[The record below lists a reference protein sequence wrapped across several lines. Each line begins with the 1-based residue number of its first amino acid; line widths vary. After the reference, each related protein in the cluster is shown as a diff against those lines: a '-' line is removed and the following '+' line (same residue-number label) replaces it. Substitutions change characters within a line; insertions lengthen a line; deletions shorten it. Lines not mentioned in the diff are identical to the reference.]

1 MKLSPRDAP
10 AYFAKPDP
18 SRAGILIYGADAM
31 RVSLRRQ
38 DVVSGLVG
46 PNGEDEM
53 RLTRIAAN
61 ELRKDPAS
69 LLDAIKAQGF
79 FPGPRV
85 ALVEGATDAGLG
97 PIETALGAWQA
108 GDAALVVTAGSLA
121 AKSKL
126 RKLFEGH
133 GSAYATGIY
142 DDPPSRGE
150 IEGVL
155 KAAGIRD
162 VDRDGM
168 DAITGLSRVLD
179 PGDFRQTIEKIAL
192 YTLKSEGPVTVEDVS
207 AMSPASIEA
216 ALDDVIHA
224 TAEAR
229 MNDIAPLLRRL
240 QAQGVGGVTLAI
252 GLMRHFRQ
260 LHSAASDP
268 GGAAS
273 GAGKLRP
280 PVFGPRRDR
289 LVRQAGSWG
298 PVRLDEAVSMI
309 LAADAQL
316 RRSSPVPDMAMMERL
331 LVRLARLGGR

>member
-10 AYFAKPDP
+10 SYFAKPDP

-31 RVSLRRQ
+31 RVALRRQ
-38 DVVSGLVG
+38 EVVAALVG

-53 RLTRIAAN
+53 RLTRLAAAD
-61 ELRKDPAS
+61 LRKDPAS
-69 LLDAIKAQGF
+69 LLDALKAQGF

-85 ALVEGATDAGLG
+85 ALVEGATDAVIG
-97 PIETALGAWQA
+97 PMEAALGEWQQ

-133 GSAYATGIY
+133 SSAYSTGIY

-155 KAAGIRD
+155 KTAGISD

-192 YTLKSEGPVTVEDVS
+192 YTLRSDGPVTAEDVA

-240 QAQGVGGVTLAI
+240 QAQGVGAVTLAI

-289 LVRQAGSWG
+289 LVRQASNWG
-298 PVRLDEAVSMI
+298 PSRLDEAISMI
-309 LAADAQL
+309 LGADAQL

-331 LVRLARLGGR
+331 LVRLARLAVR